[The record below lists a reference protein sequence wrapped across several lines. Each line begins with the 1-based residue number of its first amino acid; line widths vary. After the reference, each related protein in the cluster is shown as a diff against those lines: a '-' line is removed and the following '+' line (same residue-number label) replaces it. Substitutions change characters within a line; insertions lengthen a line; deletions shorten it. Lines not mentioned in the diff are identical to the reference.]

1 MKPNNRQQMDQTLTK
16 VDLSLYGNGPQ
27 NNQHQDQTKLR
38 LHNFLYNWAQLNLGK
53 KQKLRYWFSW
63 ILRIKIVPGNIWQL
77 LYIT

>member
-38 LHNFLYNWAQLNLGK
+38 LHNFLYN
-53 KQKLRYWFSW
+53 
-63 ILRIKIVPGNIWQL
+63 
-77 LYIT
+77 